1 MKAFE
6 PAIIV
11 TRPTGQARRL
21 IELMQ
26 AATQA
31 IYPSVQIISLPLLTI
46 VPKNDSE
53 LLTKL
58 RNALQQATLI
68 IFVSPNAIEC
78 TMRAIDDSNSSWD
91 QLLAAKARIGVV
103 GQSSQEALIRHG
115 VDQKSI
121 LVPAQDESDSD
132 GLWKVLHAT
141 IHDWSTESVLII
153 KGEGGRETLM
163 ERLGTVGATVELVSI
178 YSRIP
183 LDPAS
188 PLWQSYAE
196 TQPQHTLWTL
206 TSSEAVRHLGERCK
220 ALNRNPKIMIE
231 NSHALCSHSN
241 IANAARQI
249 GFTNILVCEPRD
261 ESISRSAA
269 VWLTEQVKRSPSPAG
284 DDR

>member
-1 MKAFE
+1 
-6 PAIIV
+6 
-11 TRPTGQARRL
+11 
-21 IELMQ
+21 
-26 AATQA
+26 
-31 IYPSVQIISLPLLTI
+31 LLTI

-78 TMRAIDDSNSSWD
+78 TMRAVDDANSSWET
-91 QLLAAKARIGVV
+91 LANPRVRIGVV

-163 ERLGTVGATVELVSI
+163 ERLGTVGAKVEVLSI

-269 VWLTEQVKRSPSPAG
+269 VWLTEQVKRSPSPRG